1 MVHFF
6 WAFAGESMVKKQ
18 LQLLWKLQ
26 TIEQQI
32 EEAQKDKAMYPLELE
47 RLQGLLKAQE
57 EKQAEEKRR
66 IEELE
71 KERVTM
77 EGELDLENERIKR
90 SQLKLL
96 EIKTNK
102 EYQALL
108 KEIETGKEH
117 NSQREEEIIRMLEEI
132 DQLKTDYASTVER
145 AHKEREEIE
154 EETAQVKGQMVKVEQ
169 DIALWYQNREEIVK
183 EIDPELLKRYNT
195 LKERKNGIAV
205 VLVKDEGCQ
214 GCYVNI
220 PPQMYNEVQKNKEI
234 ILCPNCHRILYWENK
249 GAD

>member
-1 MVHFF
+1 
-6 WAFAGESMVKKQ
+6 VKKQ

-26 TIEQQI
+26 TMERQI
-32 EEAQKDKAMYPLELE
+32 EEAQKEQESYPLALE
-47 RLQGLLKAQE
+47 RLEGLLKAQE
-57 EKQAEEKRR
+57 EKKEEEKRR

-71 KERVTM
+71 RERVKL
-77 EGELDLENERIKR
+77 EGELEIESERTKR

-108 KEIETGKEH
+108 KEIEMGKEH
-117 NSQREEEIIRMLEEI
+117 SSQQEEEIIRMLDEI
-132 DQLKTDYASTVER
+132 DRLKTDYAGTVER
-145 AHKEREEIE
+145 AHRERKEIE
-154 EETAQVKGQMVKVEQ
+154 EEQAKVKEQMVAVEQ
-169 DIALWYQNREEIVK
+169 NITHWHQNREEIVR
-183 EIDPELLKRYNT
+183 ELDPDLLKRYTT
-195 LKERKNGIAV
+195 LKERRNGIAV
-205 VLVKDEGCQ
+205 VLVKNEGCQ

-234 ILCPNCHRILYWENK
+234 IVCPNCHRILYRENK

>member
-1 MVHFF
+1 
-6 WAFAGESMVKKQ
+6 VKRQ

-26 TIEQQI
+26 TLERQV
-32 EEAQKDKAMYPLELE
+32 EEAQKEQESYPLTLD

-57 EKQAEEKRR
+57 EKKEEEKRK
-66 IEELE
+66 IEEI
-71 KERVTM
+71 ERERIKM
-77 EGELDLENERIKR
+77 EGELEMENERTKR

-117 NSQREEEIIRMLEEI
+117 TSQREEEIIRMLEEI
-132 DQLKTDYASTVER
+132 DRLKADYASTIER
-145 AHKEREEIE
+145 AHKERKEIE
-154 EETAQVKGQMVKVEQ
+154 EEQAKVREQMVIVEQ
-169 DIALWYQNREEIVK
+169 NIIHWHHNREEIVR
-183 EIDPELLKRYNT
+183 ELDPELLKRYTT
-195 LKERKNGIAV
+195 LKERRNGIAV

-234 ILCPNCHRILYWENK
+234 IVCPNCHRILYWENK
-249 GAD
+249 SAD

>member
-6 WAFAGESMVKKQ
+6 WALAGDEMKQQ

-26 TIEQQI
+26 TVEQQI
-32 EEAQKDKAMYPLELE
+32 EEAQRKKVAYPLELE
-47 RLQGLLKAQE
+47 RLQALLMAQE
-57 EKQAEEKRR
+57 EQQEEERRR

-71 KERVTM
+71 KERIAM
-77 EGELDLENERIKR
+77 EGELELENERIKR

-117 NSQREEEIIRMLEEI
+117 NSQREEEIIRMLDEI
-132 DQLKTDYASTVER
+132 DQLKTDYASSRER
-145 AHKEREEIE
+145 VRKEKEEIE
-154 EETAQVKGQMVKVEQ
+154 KETAQVKEQMVKVEQ
-169 DIALWYQNREEIVK
+169 DIGHWHQTREEILK
-183 EIDPELLKRYNT
+183 ETDPDLLKRYT
-195 LKERKNGIAV
+195 ALKEKRNGIAI
-205 VLVKDEGCQ
+205 VLVKNEGCQ
-214 GCYVNI
+214 GCFVNI

-249 GAD
+249 DVA

>member
-1 MVHFF
+1 
-6 WAFAGESMVKKQ
+6 MVKRQ
-18 LQLLWKLQ
+18 LQLLWNLQ
-26 TIEQQI
+26 TLERQV
-32 EEAQKDKAMYPLELE
+32 EEAQQEQESCPLTLE

-57 EKQAEEKRR
+57 EKKEEEKRR
-66 IEELE
+66 IEEI
-71 KERVTM
+71 ERERIKL
-77 EGELDLENERIKR
+77 EGELEMESERIKR

-117 NSQREEEIIRMLEEI
+117 NSQREEAIIGMLEEI
-132 DQLKTDYASTVER
+132 DRLKADYASTIER
-145 AHKEREEIE
+145 AHKERKEIE
-154 EETAQVKGQMVKVEQ
+154 EEQAKVREQMVAVEQ
-169 DIALWYQNREEIVK
+169 NIIHWHHNREEIVR
-183 EIDPELLKRYNT
+183 ELDPELLKRYTT
-195 LKERKNGIAV
+195 LKERRNGIAV

-234 ILCPNCHRILYWENK
+234 IICPNCHRILYRENK
-249 GAD
+249 SAD

>member
-1 MVHFF
+1 
-6 WAFAGESMVKKQ
+6 MVKRQ
-18 LQLLWKLQ
+18 LQLLWNLQ
-26 TIEQQI
+26 TLERQV
-32 EEAQKDKAMYPLELE
+32 EEARQEQESCPLTLE

-57 EKQAEEKRR
+57 EKKEEEKRR
-66 IEELE
+66 IEEI
-71 KERVTM
+71 ERERIKL
-77 EGELDLENERIKR
+77 EGELEMESERIKR

-117 NSQREEEIIRMLEEI
+117 NSQREEAIIGMLEEI
-132 DQLKTDYASTVER
+132 DRLKTDYASTIER
-145 AHKEREEIE
+145 AHKERKEIE
-154 EETAQVKGQMVKVEQ
+154 EEQAKVREQMVIVEQ
-169 DIALWYQNREEIVK
+169 NIIHWHHNREEIVR
-183 EIDPELLKRYNT
+183 ELDPELLKRYTT
-195 LKERKNGIAV
+195 LKERRNGIAV

-234 ILCPNCHRILYWENK
+234 IICPNCHRILYRENK
-249 GAD
+249 SAD

>member
-1 MVHFF
+1 M
-6 WAFAGESMVKKQ
+6 KQQ

-26 TIEQQI
+26 TVEHQI
-32 EEAQKDKAMYPLELE
+32 EEAQSKKTAYPLEVE
-47 RLQGLLKAQE
+47 RLQALLKGQE
-57 EKQAEEKRR
+57 EQQEEERRR

-71 KERVTM
+71 KKRITM
-77 EGELDLENERIKR
+77 EGELELENERIKG

-117 NSQREEEIIRMLEEI
+117 NSQREEEIIRMLDEI
-132 DQLKTDYASTVER
+132 DQVKTDYATS
-145 AHKEREEIE
+145 KEKVRKEKEEIE
-154 EETAQVKGQMVKVEQ
+154 KETAQVKEQMVKVEQ
-169 DIALWYQNREEIVK
+169 DIDHWQKNKEEILK
-183 EIDPELLKRYNT
+183 ETDPELLKQYNT
-195 LKERKNGIAV
+195 LKEKRNGIAI
-205 VLVKDEGCQ
+205 VLVKNEGCQ

-220 PPQMYNEVQKNKEI
+220 PPQMYNEVQKNNEI

-249 GAD
+249 DID

>member
-6 WAFAGESMVKKQ
+6 WALAGDEMKKQ

-26 TIEQQI
+26 TVEQQI
-32 EEAQKDKAMYPLELE
+32 EEAQRKKVAYPLELE
-47 RLQGLLKAQE
+47 RLQALLTAQE
-57 EKQAEEKRR
+57 EQQEEEKRR

-71 KERVTM
+71 KERIAM
-77 EGELDLENERIKR
+77 EGELELENERIKR

-108 KEIETGKEH
+108 KEIEIGKEH
-117 NSQREEEIIRMLEEI
+117 NSQREEEIIRMLDEI
-132 DQLKTDYASTVER
+132 DQLRTDHAHIVEGAQKER
-145 AHKEREEIE
+145 AAVE
-154 EETAQVKGQMVKVEQ
+154 EETAMIKGQMVKVEQ
-169 DIALWYQNREEIVK
+169 DIGHWQQTREEILK
-183 EIDPELLKRYNT
+183 ETDPDLLKRYNT
-195 LKERKNGIAV
+195 LKEKRNGVAV
-205 VLVKDEGCQ
+205 VLVKNEGCQ

-220 PPQMYNEVQKNKEI
+220 PPQMYNEVRKNKEI

-249 GAD
+249 DVD

>member
-1 MVHFF
+1 MK
-6 WAFAGESMVKKQ
+6 EQ

-26 TIEQQI
+26 TLELQI
-32 EEAQKDKAMYPLELE
+32 DEAQKKRATYPLEVE
-47 RLQGLLKAQE
+47 RLQGLLWAQE
-57 EKQAEEKRR
+57 EQQEEERKR

-77 EGELDLENERIKR
+77 EGELELESERIKR

-108 KEIETGKEH
+108 QEIEGGKER
-117 NSQREEEIIRMLEEI
+117 NGQREEEIIRVLEEI
-132 DQLKTDYASTVER
+132 DRLKAEYAGFVER
-145 AHKEREEIE
+145 AQKERVEIE
-154 EETAQVKGQMVKVEQ
+154 GESATIQEHMAKAER
-169 DIALWYQNREEIVK
+169 DIAHWQQSREEVVGTL
-183 EIDPELLKRYNT
+183 DPELLKRYTT
-195 LKERKNGIAV
+195 LKEKRDGIAV
-205 VLVKDEGCQ
+205 VKVKNEGCQ

-220 PPQMYNEVQKNKEI
+220 PPQLYNEVQKNQEI

-249 GAD
+249 GGD

>member
-1 MVHFF
+1 
-6 WAFAGESMVKKQ
+6 MVKKQ

-26 TIEQQI
+26 TLERQI
-32 EEAQKDKAMYPLELE
+32 EEAQKEKESCPVTLES
-47 RLQGLLKAQE
+47 LQGLLKAQE
-57 EKQAEEKRR
+57 EKKEEEKRR

-71 KERVTM
+71 KERVRL
-77 EGELDLENERIKR
+77 EGELEMESERTKR

-108 KEIETGKEH
+108 KEIEMGKEH
-117 NSQREEEIIRMLEEI
+117 NSQREEDIIRMLDEI
-132 DQLKTDYASTVER
+132 DRLKTDYASTVER
-145 AHKEREEIE
+145 AHKERKEIE
-154 EETAQVKGQMVKVEQ
+154 EEQEKVREQMVTVEQ
-169 DIALWYQNREEIVK
+169 NITHWHHNREEIVR
-183 EIDPELLKRYNT
+183 ELDPELLKRYT
-195 LKERKNGIAV
+195 VLKERRNGIAV
-205 VLVKDEGCQ
+205 VLVKNEGCQ

-234 ILCPNCHRILYWENK
+234 IVCPNCHRILYWENK

>member
-6 WAFAGESMVKKQ
+6 WAFARESMVKKQ

-32 EEAQKDKAMYPLELE
+32 EEAQKDKARYPSELE

-71 KERVTM
+71 KKRVTM
-77 EGELDLENERIKR
+77 EGELEMENERIKR

-117 NSQREEEIIRMLEEI
+117 NSQREEEIIGMLEEI

-154 EETAQVKGQMVKVEQ
+154 EETAQVKDQMVTVEQ
-169 DIALWYQNREEIVK
+169 DIALWSQNREEIVK
-183 EIDPELLKRYNT
+183 EMDPELLKRYNT
-195 LKERKNGIAV
+195 LKERRNGIAV
-205 VLVKDEGCQ
+205 VLVKNEGCQ

-249 GAD
+249 DAD